1 MILKKYL
8 QTLKY
13 ECYNQTNKELFMIK
27 RTVKDNGKIEYS
39 LVQGDSF
46 RLGVNTNTSEQVV
59 DKIVFN
65 VMDSQY
71 NILKSVPY
79 QQLED
84 DLWVVWYTTEITS
97 EFEVRSDY
105 LTEIEVTYV
114 DGGVD
119 TIEQAKLKVTEQGKE

>member
-1 MILKKYL
+1 
-8 QTLKY
+8 
-13 ECYNQTNKELFMIK
+13 MIK

>member
-1 MILKKYL
+1 
-8 QTLKY
+8 
-13 ECYNQTNKELFMIK
+13 MIK

-59 DKIVFN
+59 SKILFN
-65 VMDSQY
+65 IMDSQY
-71 NILKSVPY
+71 NILESVEY
-79 QQLED
+79 QLLED
-84 DLWVVWYTTEITS
+84 NLWVVYYMPEITNKL
-97 EFEVRSDY
+97 EVRSDY
-105 LTEIEVTYV
+105 LTEIEVTYI